1 MQDAILESAERS
13 LEVVAFRVAEQD
25 FCFDL
30 ASVREIRGWTA
41 TTTLPHA
48 QPYVKGVINLR
59 GSVVPVIDLSQ
70 RLGFG
75 AADPGA
81 RHVIIIA
88 VVANQ
93 TVGLLAE
100 VVSDILTVSE
110 SDLQPIPDI
119 VDEQVREFISGV
131 LIQDDKMI
139 RRLDLDTILDQASQH
154 AA

>member
-1 MQDAILESAERS
+1 MQDAVLENTERK
-13 LEVVAFRVAEQD
+13 LEVVAFRVAGQD

-30 ASVREIRGWTA
+30 ASVREIRGWTS
-41 TTTLPHA
+41 TTALPHA
-48 QPYVKGVINLR
+48 QPFVKGVINLR

-75 AADPGA
+75 MADPGA

-88 VVANQ
+88 VIANQ

-110 SDLQPIPDI
+110 ADLQPIPEI
-119 VDEQVREFISGV
+119 VDETVRKFISGV
-131 LIQDDKMI
+131 LIQEDKMI
-139 RRLDLDTILDQASQH
+139 RRLELGMILDQEGQY

>member
-1 MQDAILESAERS
+1 MQDAILESAERD
-13 LEVVAFRVAEQD
+13 LEVVAFRVAGQD

-30 ASVREIRGWTA
+30 ASVREIRGWTS
-41 TTTLPHA
+41 TTALPHA

-75 AADPGA
+75 EADPGA

-88 VVANQ
+88 VVADQ

-110 SDLQPIPDI
+110 SELQPIPDI
-119 VDEQVREFISGV
+119 VDETVRQFISGV

-139 RRLDLDTILDQASQH
+139 RRLELATILEQEGRH

>member
-1 MQDAILESAERS
+1 MQDTVLEDTLRD
-13 LEVVAFRVAEQD
+13 LEVVAFRVAGQD

-30 ASVREIRGWTA
+30 ASVREIRGWTS
-41 TTTLPHA
+41 TTALPHA
-48 QPYVKGVINLR
+48 QPFVKGVINLR
-59 GSVVPVIDLSQ
+59 GSVVPVIDLSE

-75 AADPGA
+75 EADPGA

-110 SDLQPIPDI
+110 GDLQPIPDI
-119 VDEQVREFISGV
+119 VDETVRQFISGV

-139 RRLDLDTILDQASQH
+139 RRLELGMILDQEGRH

>member
-1 MQDAILESAERS
+1 MQDTILENAERN
-13 LEVVAFRVAEQD
+13 LDVVAFRVAGQD

-30 ASVREIRGWTA
+30 ASVREIRGWTS
-41 TTTLPHA
+41 TTALPHA
-48 QPYVKGVINLR
+48 QPFVKGVINLR

-75 AADPGA
+75 MADPGA

-88 VVANQ
+88 VISNQ

-110 SDLQPIPDI
+110 ADLQPIPEI
-119 VDEQVREFISGV
+119 VDETVRQFISGV

-139 RRLDLDTILDQASQH
+139 RRLELGMILDQEGKH

>member
-30 ASVREIRGWTA
+30 ASVREIRGWTS

-88 VVANQ
+88 VVSNQ

-119 VDEQVREFISGV
+119 VDERVRDFISGV

-139 RRLDLDTILDQASQH
+139 RRLDLDTILAQAGQH